1 MSNLTTA
8 ELKAQVDT
16 DLSDNT
22 LGQIIESVERDIEE
36 FVGPLADVITE
47 YDPSR
52 MSLLSL
58 IVRASAIVTV
68 VEFSDLPS
76 DPTKT
81 TLAADDYELSADGW
95 SLRRL
100 SDGTNER
107 ETWGW
112 HVVVTFTPESDVAR
126 RKQIAVQLSRLEITH
141 TGYSQERVGDW
152 SASTLDLNKER
163 AKILRRLDS
172 VLMA

>member
-22 LGQIIESVERDIEE
+22 LGQIIDSVERDIEE
-36 FVGPLADVITE
+36 FAGSLTAAITE
-47 YDPSR
+47 YDPSM

-68 VEFSDLPS
+68 VEFSDLQS
-76 DPTKT
+76 APTET
-81 TLAADDYELSADGW
+81 TLSSDDYELSADGW

-100 SDGTNER
+100 SDGTNQR

-112 HVVVTFTPESDVAR
+112 HVVVTITPLSDVAR
-126 RKQIAVQLSRLEITH
+126 RKQIAVKLARLEITH
-141 TGYSQERVGDW
+141 TGYSQERAGDW
-152 SASTLDLNKER
+152 SASMLDLNKER
-163 AKILRRLDS
+163 AKILKGLDS